1 MHCISNLSLRGV
13 TISPVRSFFT
23 HIHFRAKP
31 GFRIAVL
38 QTRHFTSYD
47 PKINGST
54 SFHPSN
60 RLTGRTCMITG
71 GSSGIGFA
79 IAERFLNE
87 GVDRIILVGRSYER
101 LARAA
106 AQLEC
111 PTASPQ
117 RRPSETEKEQDSEV
131 ATRTPEEDQ
140 AQDRS
145 EISPGTLVESS
156 GRISLLV
163 GDVSEA
169 TRWTR
174 DLESAMVCLFGT

>member
-1 MHCISNLSLRGV
+1 
-13 TISPVRSFFT
+13 
-23 HIHFRAKP
+23 
-31 GFRIAVL
+31 
-38 QTRHFTSYD
+38 
-47 PKINGST
+47 
-54 SFHPSN
+54 
-60 RLTGRTCMITG
+60 MITG

-101 LARAA
+101 LVRAA

-111 PTASPQ
+111 PTASSQ
-117 RRPSETEKEQDSEV
+117 RRPNETEKGQDSEV

-169 TRWTR
+169 ARWAR
-174 DLESAMVCLFGT
+174 DLESAMVCLFGI